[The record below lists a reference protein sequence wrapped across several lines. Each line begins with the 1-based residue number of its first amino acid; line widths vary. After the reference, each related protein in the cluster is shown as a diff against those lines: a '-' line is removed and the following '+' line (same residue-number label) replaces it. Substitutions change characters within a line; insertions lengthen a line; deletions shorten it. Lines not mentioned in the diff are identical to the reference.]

1 ARLFIRSQRNQCR
14 ADILD
19 ALQTFFAKTDD
30 PAIKLQIAEL
40 LGWYRYSYAREK
52 ALGICRSLHS
62 AESDPTI
69 RDEFRRSISRLGE

>member
-1 ARLFIRSQRNQCR
+1 
-14 ADILD
+14 ILD

-52 ALGICRSLHS
+52 ALGICRSLLS
-62 AESDPTI
+62 SESDPAI
-69 RDEFRRSISRLGE
+69 RNEFRRSISRLGE